1 MPQHSR
7 PGTILGT
14 VGYMSPEQAQGH
26 LEDIDHRTDIFA
38 FGCILFEAV
47 TGQRAFEGKDAL
59 DSLHKIVHAPTP
71 QIKELNPDA
80 PPELQRIIRRCLA
93 KDPDKRL
100 TQVAVADNAQIAPAS
115 ETQYG
120 GITFSKDGN
129 FIYVVRTDKDTPDG
143 ALYQVGV
150 LSGNAKKVL
159 VNITSAITFSPD
171 GKQLA
176 FVRCRG
182 CTRIET
188 YESAVI
194 VANADGS
201 NERTLAMTSPP
212 ELFSLGGPAWS
223 PDGSTIACGLT
234 HRGGGGYRQ
243 VVALRVADGE
253 LQPISSQRWPG
264 PGMTLMRL
272 AWLSDNSGILVSGA
286 ETGSVSQIWYLA
298 WPGDEA
304 RNITNDVNSYTQTS
318 LTADSVTLSTVLE
331 NRVINLWTA
340 SSQDM
345 TGARR
350 ITSGADRS
358 DGERGISWTPDGK
371 LVYFSRSGGVENIW
385 MMNGDGSGNKQLSP
399 TAQQNVEPAV
409 SPDGRYVVW
418 ASRPSGGWELWRM
431 DIDGSNPKVLS
442 RGGFFQDVSQDG
454 RWVIFTPPTGKLLK
468 VPIDGGKPVPVT
480 EAYALRPVIS
490 PDGQFVACNYQDKSG
505 EDFKVAILPFAEG
518 PPIKLLDVRRSG
530 GLFRW
535 TPDGRAI
542 AYLVTQNEVSN
553 IWSQPLDG
561 GAPKQ
566 LTDFKSEYIFNFA
579 WSRDGQKIA
588 LSRGIVNR
596 DVVLITGFK

>member
-201 NERTLAMTSPP
+201 NARTLAMSSPP

-345 TGARR
+345 TGATR

-505 EDFKVAILPFAEG
+505 EDFKVAILPFADG
-518 PPIKLLDVRRSG
+518 PANQTARRS
-530 GLFRW
+530 
-535 TPDGRAI
+535 
-542 AYLVTQNEVSN
+542 S
-553 IWSQPLDG
+553 IWWFISLD
-561 GAPKQ
+561 ARRSS
-566 LTDFKSEYIFNFA
+566 D
-579 WSRDGQKIA
+579 R
-588 LSRGIVNR
+588 LSRHPKR
-596 DVVLITGFK
+596 SFKHLVPAARRWSTKTTN

>member
-1 MPQHSR
+1 
-7 PGTILGT
+7 
-14 VGYMSPEQAQGH
+14 
-26 LEDIDHRTDIFA
+26 
-38 FGCILFEAV
+38 
-47 TGQRAFEGKDAL
+47 
-59 DSLHKIVHAPTP
+59 
-71 QIKELNPDA
+71 
-80 PPELQRIIRRCLA
+80 
-93 KDPDKRL
+93 
-100 TQVAVADNAQIAPAS
+100 
-115 ETQYG
+115 
-120 GITFSKDGN
+120 
-129 FIYVVRTDKDTPDG
+129 
-143 ALYQVGV
+143 
-150 LSGNAKKVL
+150 
-159 VNITSAITFSPD
+159 
-171 GKQLA
+171 
-176 FVRCRG
+176 
-182 CTRIET
+182 
-188 YESAVI
+188 
-194 VANADGS
+194 
-201 NERTLAMTSPP
+201 
-212 ELFSLGGPAWS
+212 
-223 PDGSTIACGLT
+223 
-234 HRGGGGYRQ
+234 
-243 VVALRVADGE
+243 
-253 LQPISSQRWPG
+253 
-264 PGMTLMRL
+264 MTLMRL

-518 PPIKLLDVRRSG
+518 PPIKLLDVHRSS